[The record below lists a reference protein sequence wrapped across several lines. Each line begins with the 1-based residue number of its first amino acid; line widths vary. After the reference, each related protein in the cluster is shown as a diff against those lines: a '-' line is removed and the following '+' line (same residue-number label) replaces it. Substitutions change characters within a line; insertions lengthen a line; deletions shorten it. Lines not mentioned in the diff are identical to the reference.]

1 MTFFKSK
8 KGKILIAVLASV
20 LSLSLLLTGGCALY
34 LADYYKTDKE
44 QSGRLCAELSS
55 TDVER
60 TTLSDGTLLF
70 MPPDP
75 AAGFIFYPGGK
86 VEYTAYLPLME
97 ALAARGICCLLL
109 KMPFNLAVF
118 DVDAAKGLADLYPE
132 IEDWYIGGHSLGGSM
147 AASHLAK
154 NTDDYRGLILLAS
167 YSTADLSESGLQVL
181 SIYGTGDGVLNGE
194 KYQQYRSNLPQDTRE
209 LVIYGGNHA
218 QFGSYGLQDGDG
230 EAAISAADQWS
241 LTAEAFSGLLN

>member
-75 AAGFIFYPGGK
+75 AAGFIFYP
-86 VEYTAYLPLME
+86 
-97 ALAARGICCLLL
+97 
-109 KMPFNLAVF
+109 
-118 DVDAAKGLADLYPE
+118 
-132 IEDWYIGGHSLGGSM
+132 
-147 AASHLAK
+147 
-154 NTDDYRGLILLAS
+154 
-167 YSTADLSESGLQVL
+167 
-181 SIYGTGDGVLNGE
+181 
-194 KYQQYRSNLPQDTRE
+194 
-209 LVIYGGNHA
+209 
-218 QFGSYGLQDGDG
+218 
-230 EAAISAADQWS
+230 
-241 LTAEAFSGLLN
+241 

>member
-1 MTFFKSK
+1 MNLRTRCLKR
-8 KGKILIAVLASV
+8 LLP
-20 LSLSLLLTGGCALY
+20 LLL
-34 LADYYKTDKE
+34 LAFFLAATAYVNDYYRASDTALAALD
-44 QSGRLCAELSS
+44 S
-55 TDVER
+55 TDSVAV
-60 TTLSDGTLLF
+60 S
-70 MPPDP
+70 
-75 AAGFIFYPGGK
+75 AAADRVVFRPEAPKAGLIFYPGGK
-86 VEYTAYLPLME
+86 VEFTAYAPLMQ
-97 ALAARGICCLLL
+97 ALAQEDVLCILL
-109 KMPFNLAVF
+109 KMPLNLAVL
-118 DVDAAKGLADLYPE
+118 DVDAAQGLRAEYPE
-132 IEDWYIGGHSLGGSM
+132 VSRWYLGGHSLGGSM
-147 AASHLAK
+147 AASHIAGESGY
-154 NTDDYRGLILLAS
+154 DGLLLLAS

>member
-1 MTFFKSK
+1 MNLRTRCLKR
-8 KGKILIAVLASV
+8 LLP
-20 LSLSLLLTGGCALY
+20 LLL
-34 LADYYKTDKE
+34 LAVFLAGTAYVNDYYRASDTALAALD
-44 QSGRLCAELSS
+44 S
-55 TDVER
+55 TDSVAV
-60 TTLSDGTLLF
+60 S
-70 MPPDP
+70 
-75 AAGFIFYPGGK
+75 AAADRVVFRPEAPKAGLIFYPGGK
-86 VEYTAYLPLME
+86 VEFTAYAPLMQ
-97 ALAARGICCLLL
+97 ALAQEDVLCILL
-109 KMPFNLAVF
+109 KMPLNLAVL
-118 DVDAAKGLADLYPE
+118 DVDAAQGLRAEYPE
-132 IEDWYIGGHSLGGSM
+132 VSRWYLGGHSLGGSM
-147 AASHLAK
+147 AASHIAGESGY
-154 NTDDYRGLILLAS
+154 DGLLLLAS